1 MKYINGIARAA
12 GYTLIELLMTMS
24 VAAIVAMIGV
34 PSFRY
39 VTNSNRI
46 AGEINGLV
54 GDLQLARAEA
64 IKEGRNVTVCVSTSG
79 TGCVANATTWE
90 SGWMVFSDPN
100 NNGTPDAG
108 ETILRVQ
115 STFTGLDT
123 FRASNN
129 ISAITFNREG
139 YAAGIA
145 TGTLITLHDSTGTTA
160 WTRCLSI
167 NLNGMMTSMKHGETV
182 NGVTCN

>member
-1 MKYINGIARAA
+1 MKYINGITRAA

-64 IKEGRNVTVCVSTSG
+64 IKEGRNVTVCISTTG
-79 TGCVANATTWE
+79 TGCSTATNAFWQ
-90 SGWMVFSDPN
+90 SGWMVFSDPTN
-100 NNGTPDAG
+100 VGTYDSG

-115 STFTGLDT
+115 STFT
-123 FRASNN
+123 
-129 ISAITFNREG
+129 
-139 YAAGIA
+139 
-145 TGTLITLHDSTGTTA
+145 
-160 WTRCLSI
+160 
-167 NLNGMMTSMKHGETV
+167 NL
-182 NGVTCN
+182 

>member
-1 MKYINGIARAA
+1 MKYINGITRAA

-64 IKEGRNVTVCVSTSG
+64 IKEGRNVTVCVSNTAG
-79 TGCVANATTWE
+79 TGCSTAPTWQ
-90 SGWMVFSDPN
+90 SGWMVFSDPTN
-100 NNGTPDAG
+100 VGTYDTG
-108 ETILRVQ
+108 ETLLRVQ
-115 STFTGLDT
+115 STFTNLDT
-123 FRASNN
+123 FQASNN
-129 ISAITFNREG
+129 VSAITFNREG

-145 TGTLITLHDSTGTTA
+145 IGTLITLHDSTGTTA

-167 NLNGMMTSMKHGETV
+167 NMSGMMSSMKHGDTV
-182 NGVTCN
+182 NGVPCN